1 MRQGGN
7 GSQGKAINS
16 LASIEVAVFLQRPGQ
31 SFQIFI
37 TWNFNST
44 KLLGGGSEHL
54 DVEDLVPAIFQ
65 MFGKMAEGGFAG
77 VGDPV
82 EHGFASEK
90 ASGTVAVDAASQF
103 AVKPALDT
111 VGMAGL
117 MQGGVGANELGL
129 NPGAFIARTIS
140 AGCNDFRESLVYGE
154 GEFVRGN
161 RLGEASRDMEFIQ
174 LENRA
179 RVG

>member
-1 MRQGGN
+1 MGQGVN

-16 LASIEVAVFLQRPGQ
+16 LASIEAAVRLQRPGQ
-31 SFQIFI
+31 SFQILI
-37 TWNFNST
+37 TGNFNGA
-44 KLLGGGSEHL
+44 KLLGGGGEHL
-54 DVEDLVPAIFQ
+54 DVDELVAAGLQ
-65 MFGKMAEGGFAG
+65 VFGKVAEGGFPG
-77 VGDPV
+77 VSDTV
-82 EHGFASEK
+82 EHGFAGEK
-90 ASGTVAVDAASQF
+90 AAGTDAVDAASQF

-129 NPGAFIARTIS
+129 NPGTFIARAFS
-140 AGCNDFRESLVYGE
+140 AGRNDFRESLVYGE
-154 GEFVRGN
+154 GEFARGN
-161 RLGEASRDMEFIQ
+161 RLGQASRDMEFIQ